1 MRFWSSVIFTIVSAL
16 CVVTQVAV
24 AYSGVS
30 TKTALQDS
38 SSNQKQILPTPP
50 ATKYIIQASD
60 TLYVY
65 FKVGDSEI
73 LPAFSYN
80 NESLNSLEKLIGGG
94 NSLRYTFDLQNITLQ
109 GSASPEGK
117 VRWNKILAGRRA
129 DAVSSMLKNKWSVN
143 ESHIVK
149 ENIEL
154 NHGAN
159 YCRWPELRSTRV
171 IVGYSK
177 ISKDDLIPQSGWS
190 KSPEAECQMQS
201 THAQIT
207 SPVYGTD
214 WKLQSS
220 EVDRLNFRIA
230 LKSNLLYDL
239 LLTPNIGVEIPLH
252 EKWSLAAN
260 WMYAWWKSDSKS
272 WYHRIYGGD
281 VEIRRWIKPKSPLT
295 GLHFGAYGQM
305 LTYDFEWGGD
315 GVLGDKWS
323 WAAGIS
329 AGYSKKIAPRLNLDF
344 TLGVGYLTGKYHE
357 YKPVDDCYVSQATKN
372 SKWFGPTKAEVTLVW
387 LLGRW

>member
-159 YCRWPELRSTRV
+159 YFDMT
-171 IVGYSK
+171 
-177 ISKDDLIPQSGWS
+177 
-190 KSPEAECQMQS
+190 
-201 THAQIT
+201 
-207 SPVYGTD
+207 
-214 WKLQSS
+214 
-220 EVDRLNFRIA
+220 
-230 LKSNLLYDL
+230 
-239 LLTPNIGVEIPLH
+239 
-252 EKWSLAAN
+252 
-260 WMYAWWKSDSKS
+260 
-272 WYHRIYGGD
+272 
-281 VEIRRWIKPKSPLT
+281 
-295 GLHFGAYGQM
+295 
-305 LTYDFEWGGD
+305 
-315 GVLGDKWS
+315 
-323 WAAGIS
+323 
-329 AGYSKKIAPRLNLDF
+329 
-344 TLGVGYLTGKYHE
+344 
-357 YKPVDDCYVSQATKN
+357 
-372 SKWFGPTKAEVTLVW
+372 
-387 LLGRW
+387 